1 MVGED
6 LLDKLREKN
15 PRYTDAAY
23 LFLLSALQYAIDRLD
38 EPRHIT
44 GRELAEGCRD
54 LAIEKFGPMA
64 RLVLEHWGIHSTKD
78 MGEIVYNLIDCR
90 VLIKQD
96 SDSRDDFRNVF
107 DFEEAFE
114 RNYPWGKL
122 EPHS

>member
-6 LLDKLREKN
+6 LLARLREKN

-23 LFLLSALQYAIDRLD
+23 VFLLTALQNKIDHLD

-54 LAIEKFGPMA
+54 LAIDQYGPMA
-64 RLVLEHWGIHSTKD
+64 RTVLEHWGVHSTQD
-78 MGEIVYNLIDCR
+78 MGSIVFALIDCG

-96 SDSRDDFRNVF
+96 SDSQKDFQEVF

-122 EPHS
+122 EPRS

>member
-6 LLDKLREKN
+6 ILTRLRDQN
-15 PRYTDAAY
+15 PRYAETAF
-23 LFLLSALQYAIDRLD
+23 LFLDRLD

-54 LAIEKFGPMA
+54 LAIGQFGPMA
-64 RLVLEHWGIHSTKD
+64 RTVLQHWGIHSTTD
-78 MGEIVYNLIDCR
+78 MGEIVYALIDCN

-96 SDSRDDFRNVF
+96 SDSREDFQNVF

-114 RNYPWGKL
+114 TNYPWGK
-122 EPHS
+122 PQPRR